1 MYILKITNPSLTP
14 EGFGG
19 PVKQEYIVDKDG
31 NQAGLRY
38 IITKVMEH
46 DKGSYECKVENAFGS
61 DTRYIKVDVTLDFS
75 IG

>member
-1 MYILKITNPSLTP
+1 MYVLKITNASLIT

-19 PVKQEYIVDKDG
+19 PVRQEYIVNKDG

-46 DKGSYECKVENAFGS
+46 DEGSFECKVENAFGS
-61 DTRYIKVDVTLDFS
+61 DTKYIKVNVALDFS